1 MNENENVGFDD
12 FENALFGGDY
22 QFDDEDGDFEPDET
36 DDAEDGDVIDDSADD
51 DADSD
56 DEDEDEEA
64 EEEEEES
71 DEEESE
77 EEPAEEAEGEEEKPG
92 DTDAG
97 QTFTLKVNKEERQVT
112 LEEMTALAQK
122 GADYDRVKEQ
132 NTKSQQTI
140 KDLQTKL
147 DSFNGQKDVLDTLSI
162 VSEKCGT
169 SLAQLAENLYISFR
183 KSEGASEAV
192 AKEELKS
199 ARLEKELNGMK
210 AQQAQTSQKKDD
222 AETRAQREM
231 EDFKQNYPDIALT
244 EELVDKLIPDI
255 QKGMSLSAAY
265 RKMEKAQDA
274 AKIQE
279 LEQKLA
285 AKNQNANNKKH
296 SPGSQKDSGGRRSK
310 SDYEDFER
318 ALFG

>member
-1 MNENENVGFDD
+1 MDEKENVGLED
-12 FENALFGGDY
+12 FETALFGDDY
-22 QFDDEDGDFEPDET
+22 QFDGEDGDYEETET
-36 DDAEDGDVIDDSADD
+36 DDAKDD
-51 DADSD
+51 DVSDDDVEETGSD
-56 DEDEDEEA
+56 DEDSDDLA
-64 EEEEEES
+64 DDEEES
-71 DEEESE
+71 DEEDPED
-77 EEPAEEAEGEEEKPG
+77 EGNDDEGKEGG
-92 DTDAG
+92 DGDANAA

-132 NTKSQQTI
+132 NAKSQQTI
-140 KDLQTKL
+140 KDLQTRL
-147 DSFNGQKDVLDTLSI
+147 DGFNWHKSVLDTLSI

-169 SLAQLAENLYISFR
+169 SLDQLAENLYISFR
-183 KSEGASEAV
+183 KSQGASEEI

-210 AQQAQTSQKKDD
+210 AQQDQAKQKTDD
-222 AETRAQREM
+222 AESRAQREM
-231 EDFKQNYPDIALT
+231 EEFKQNYPDVPLT
-244 EELVDKLIPDI
+244 EELVDKLLPDI
-255 QKGMSLSAAY
+255 QKGMSLSGAY

-279 LEQKLA
+279 LEQQLA
-285 AKNQNANNKKH
+285 AKKQNVANKKR

>member
-1 MNENENVGFDD
+1 MDEKENIGFED
-12 FENALFGGDY
+12 FESALFGDDY
-22 QFDDEDGDFEPDET
+22 QFGDEDGSYEETET
-36 DDAEDGDVIDDSADD
+36 DDAEDDDVSEEDIEETGSDEED
-51 DADSD
+51 DAEFSD
-56 DEDEDEEA
+56 DEEN
-64 EEEEEES
+64 S

-77 EEPAEEAEGEEEKPG
+77 ESDDEAGEGDNSAP
-92 DTDAG
+92 DAG

-231 EDFKQNYPDIALT
+231 EEFKQNYPDIALT

>member
-36 DDAEDGDVIDDSADD
+36 DDAEDGDVIDESADD

-56 DEDEDEEA
+56 DEDEAEEA

-77 EEPAEEAEGEEEKPG
+77 EESADEAEEEEEKPA

-132 NTKSQQTI
+132 YTKGQQTI
-140 KDLQTKL
+140 QDLQTQL
-147 DSFNGQKDVLDTLSI
+147 NSFSTRKGALDVLEIVAEKTGTTLEEMAEMLY
-162 VSEKCGT
+162 VSV
-169 SLAQLAENLYISFR
+169 R
-183 KSEGASEAV
+183 KSAGASEEV
-192 AKEELKS
+192 AREELKS
-199 ARLEKELNGMK
+199 AKLERELNGMK
-210 AQQAQTSQKKDD
+210 AQQTKTQQQKDD
-222 AETRAQREM
+222 AEARAQREIDAFRK
-231 EDFKQNYPDIALT
+231 EYPDVQLT
-244 EELVDKLIPDI
+244 EELVSKLNGDL

-265 RKMEKAQDA
+265 RNLEKAQDA

-279 LEQKLA
+279 LQQQLA
-285 AKNQNANNKKH
+285 AKKQNDKNKKR
-296 SPGSQKDSGGRRSK
+296 SPGSQKDSGGRRTR

>member
-1 MNENENVGFDD
+1 MDEKENVGFED
-12 FENALFGGDY
+12 FESALFGDDY
-22 QFDDEDGDFEPDET
+22 QFGDEDGEYEDTETDGAEDDDVSDEDIEETDFDDEDDADF
-36 DDAEDGDVIDDSADD
+36 ADD
-51 DADSD
+51 
-56 DEDEDEEA
+56 
-64 EEEEEES
+64 EEES
-71 DEEESE
+71 DEEDSE
-77 EEPAEEAEGEEEKPG
+77 ETGEEDSEG
-92 DTDAG
+92 DDGKHDAG
-97 QTFTLKVNKEERQVT
+97 QTFTLKVNKEEQQVT

-132 NTKSQQTI
+132 NAKSQQTI
-140 KDLQTKL
+140 KDLQTQL
-147 DSFNGQKDVLDTLSI
+147 ESFNGQKDVLDTLSI

-169 SLAQLAENLYISFR
+169 SLSQLAENLYISFR

-231 EDFKQNYPDIALT
+231 EEFKNNYPDIALT